1 MSRIRDRM
9 AAVALQKGRLIARAD
24 AQRAAVSEGFR
35 QLRGPIAVADGAI
48 SAVQYL
54 KAHPALVATAVAVLV
69 AFRGR
74 GAVSLAGRA
83 LSIWRVWRSVSE
95 WASNR
100 PA

>member
-1 MSRIRDRM
+1 MSWIRTRM
-9 AAVALQKGRLIARAD
+9 VEAALHRERLIARAD
-24 AQRAAVSEGFR
+24 AQRAVVSEGFR
-35 QLRGPIAVADGAI
+35 QLRGPIAIADGAI

-54 KAHPALVATAVAVLV
+54 KAHPVLVATAVAALV

-74 GAVSLAGRA
+74 GAVSFAGRA
-83 LSIWRVWRSVSE
+83 LSIWRVWRSISE

>member
-1 MSRIRDRM
+1 MSRIRARL
-9 AAVALQKGRLIARAD
+9 AEVALQKRRLIARAD
-24 AQRAAVSEGFR
+24 TQRAVLREGFG
-35 QLRGPIAVADGAI
+35 QLRGPIAIVDGTI

-54 KAHPALVATAVAVLV
+54 KAHPVLVATAVAVVV

-83 LSIWRVWRSVSE
+83 HSIWRVWRSISE